1 NAKRVFLVN
10 GGGSNLGYDAFYSA
24 MKDWGKYEIVG
35 SPEEADLIVELA
47 YRTEHGGTRVWST
60 TNTST
65 RTTNVHSAQIIDPQL
80 VLTIVDDRTKNSLWS
95 AVDHRRLARREK
107 NREKE
112 TINSAERLMQELKL
126 RASIP

>member
-1 NAKRVFLVN
+1 MNRNWRYCYVQIQLSKRKGVVMKTLAVAACLFGSSTVISAKTRKDIATAPLPAVVVNAKRVFLVN

-65 RTTNVHSAQIIDPQL
+65 RTT
-80 VLTIVDDRTKNSLWS
+80 
-95 AVDHRRLARREK
+95 
-107 NREKE
+107 
-112 TINSAERLMQELKL
+112 
-126 RASIP
+126 